1 MQDKSK
7 KKEGVSLTLVELEM
21 TSPQNTWP
29 DIFTFSA
36 WKNKSD
42 IFTKQKLCQ
51 IM

>member
-7 KKEGVSLTLVELEM
+7 KKEGVSLTLVELEVA
-21 TSPQNTWP
+21 SSQNIWP

-42 IFTKQKLCQ
+42 IFTK
-51 IM
+51 

>member
-36 WKNKSD
+36 SENKSD
-42 IFTKQKLCQ
+42 IFIQQRLCQ
-51 IM
+51 MM